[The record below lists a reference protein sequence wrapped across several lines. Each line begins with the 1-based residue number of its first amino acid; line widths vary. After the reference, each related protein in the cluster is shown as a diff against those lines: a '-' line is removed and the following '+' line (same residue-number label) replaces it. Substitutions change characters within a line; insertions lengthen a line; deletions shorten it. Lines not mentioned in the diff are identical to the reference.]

1 MTKEEKIKKYYKN
14 CYPSNIEYSNKVREE
29 NGNKNNLYFR
39 ELTLERYN
47 LWNKEVDK
55 NIAFS
60 EETKEYLKIEN
71 RQLHYLFNDIFKLF
85 HHVCVF
91 EETPTGGVKS
101 INLIFRAEYDIEKCF
116 SNIDFHSLF
125 INTLIENKQY
135 NEAIAV
141 KNYLLTR
148 IDTVIT
154 NSKQLFGISLLK
166 SPLAEYFTNYISS
179 LKEAINTDEIKLS
192 IELEKPKE
200 KQPIKEEPKQD
211 KSIILTEIHDHH
223 SGKKT
228 CYEYEHVLKRF
239 NEIPK
244 HSKFIL
250 FNANNR
256 KYAVYSATVSYVF
269 SSKTKGKYNDTD
281 EVFNI
286 DGYPY
291 FKTFTDAYEKGEE
304 DFKADYVNSNLYNSN
319 TEKLVSDIHHAVY
332 HSRFGGYCGWN
343 YVVNLVVDKIS
354 HKIIK
359 EYGYY
364 SGMLSGAK
372 EFIKKHPTIFKD
384 VDKCNHSV
392 TKKEFQQENN
402 KAEIILQ
409 EIWLPTAKITV
420 KQFLEK
426 GEKLGIWNSDLNLTQ
441 QRGAKLYGSG
451 KTLLASLAGAL
462 KNYAIMESLDYKI
475 IGKAFCKA
483 FNIEEKK
490 GVEEHYKAFNSY
502 NDKYRKEF
510 IRAFNIKL

>member
-1 MTKEEKIKKYYKN
+1 MNREEKVKEYYRN
-14 CYPSNIEYSNKVREE
+14 CFPSNIEYSSKVRDE
-29 NGNKNNLYFR
+29 NGNKNDLYFR
-39 ELTLERYN
+39 ELTIQLYN
-47 LWNKEVDK
+47 LWNNEVNQ
-55 NIAFS
+55 NITFS
-60 EETKEYLKIEN
+60 EETKKYLKIEN
-71 RQLHYLFNDIFKLF
+71 RQLDYLFNDIFKLF
-85 HHVCVF
+85 HRVCVF

-101 INLIFRAEYDIEKCF
+101 INPIFRAEYNIEKCF

-125 INTLIENKQY
+125 ISTLIENSQY

-148 IDTVIT
+148 INTIIT

-166 SPLAEYFTNYISS
+166 SPLAGYFTNYISS
-179 LKEAINTDEIKLS
+179 LKEAINIDEIKLS
-192 IELEKPKE
+192 IELEEPQQE

-211 KSIILTEIHDHH
+211 KSIILTEINDHH
-223 SGKKT
+223 SGKNI
-228 CYEYEHVLKRF
+228 CHEYEHVLKRF

-286 DGYPY
+286 DGDPY

-304 DFKADYVNSNLYNSN
+304 DFKADYVNSNLYISN

-332 HSRFGGYCGWN
+332 HNKFGGLYGWN
-343 YVVNLVVDKIS
+343 NVVSLVIDEIS

-384 VDKCNHSV
+384 VDKCNHSE
-392 TKKEFQQENN
+392 TKKEPQQE
-402 KAEIILQ
+402 KHEIILSKLNDYKFN
-409 EIWLPTAKITV
+409 E
-420 KQFLEK
+420 LEK
-426 GEKLGIWNSDLNLTQ
+426 VGKLDLKIVKHICT
-441 QRGAKLYGSG
+441 
-451 KTLLASLAGAL
+451 
-462 KNYAIMESLDYKI
+462 ESIPYKVAYLDYLGFIKHLGSYTTTKVEIHKI
-475 IGKAFCKA
+475 LSEILDTTQRSIKGNINVLNPISKEDKTRYTAHEHNK
-483 FNIEEKK
+483 NIEK
-490 GVEEHYKAFNSY
+490 HYQLLK
-502 NDKYRKEF
+502 
-510 IRAFNIKL
+510 